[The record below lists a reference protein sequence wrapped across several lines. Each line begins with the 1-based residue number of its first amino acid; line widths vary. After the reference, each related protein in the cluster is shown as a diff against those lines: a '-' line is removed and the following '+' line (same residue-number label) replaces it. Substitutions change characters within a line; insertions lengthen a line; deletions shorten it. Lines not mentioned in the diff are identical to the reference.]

1 MASQTHASQHDED
14 TMYRMPESAYEQLL
28 LIRNQLRL
36 VATLVQPFTRAEEEE
51 SRKVPVAPLAQGLA
65 MVADQLDGVLAA
77 ME

>member
-1 MASQTHASQHDED
+1 MASQDHASQHDDD

-51 SRKVPVAPLAQGLA
+51 SREVQVAPLAQGLA
-65 MVADQLDGVLAA
+65 IVADQLDGVLAA